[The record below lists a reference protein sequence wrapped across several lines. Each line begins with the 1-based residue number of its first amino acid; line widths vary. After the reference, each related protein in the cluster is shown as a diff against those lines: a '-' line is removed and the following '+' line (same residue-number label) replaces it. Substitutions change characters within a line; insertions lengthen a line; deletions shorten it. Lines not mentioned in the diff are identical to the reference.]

1 MDLSGQRKMKIN
13 RLDVKAIQE
22 NNGKGCIS
30 KTLLE
35 CLEELQNLHN
45 DYPLVPEKT
54 EIKELVLSI
63 CIKYVLQY

>member
-1 MDLSGQRKMKIN
+1 MKIN

-22 NNGKGCIS
+22 NNDKGCIS
-30 KTLLE
+30 KTVLE
-35 CLEELQNLHN
+35 CPEELQNLHN

-54 EIKELVLSI
+54 EIKERVLSN